1 MAKSTAS
8 TDFLLSFLYFFYLG
22 NFSHTES
29 NMAELLAQL
38 NNINIVYICLS
49 IFVLTMNVIM
59 DKVFVAKALWIGF
72 NQAKVE
78 VEP

>member
-1 MAKSTAS
+1 
-8 TDFLLSFLYFFYLG
+8 
-22 NFSHTES
+22 
-29 NMAELLAQL
+29 MAELLARL
-38 NNINIVYICLS
+38 NNNINIVYICLS

-59 DKVFVAKALWIGF
+59 DKVFVAKTLWIGF

>member
-1 MAKSTAS
+1 
-8 TDFLLSFLYFFYLG
+8 
-22 NFSHTES
+22 
-29 NMAELLAQL
+29 
-38 NNINIVYICLS
+38 
-49 IFVLTMNVIM
+49 MNVIM